1 MKDIKIKNKK
11 LKDKFNALLEKYSNN
26 LSQDHINLIKIVI
39 LRFKENSSNEYYVVL
54 ILIY

>member
-11 LKDKFNALLEKYSNN
+11 LRDKFNALLDNYSSK
-26 LSQDHINLIKIVI
+26 LTQDHLNLIKIVI
-39 LRFKENSSNEYYVVL
+39 LRFKENSINEYYVVL

>member
-1 MKDIKIKNKK
+1 MDDIKIKDKE
-11 LKDKFNALLEKYSNN
+11 LKSKFRNILNEYSKNV
-26 LSQDHINLIKIVI
+26 SQDDLDFIKLVI

>member
-11 LKDKFNALLEKYSNN
+11 LREKFLSLLDGYSKN
-26 LSQDHINLIKIVI
+26 LTQDNLNLIKIVI

>member
-11 LKDKFNALLEKYSNN
+11 LREKFDSLLDLYSNKLN
-26 LSQDHINLIKIVI
+26 QDHLNLIKIVI
-39 LRFKENSSNEYYVVL
+39 LRFKENSINEYYVVL